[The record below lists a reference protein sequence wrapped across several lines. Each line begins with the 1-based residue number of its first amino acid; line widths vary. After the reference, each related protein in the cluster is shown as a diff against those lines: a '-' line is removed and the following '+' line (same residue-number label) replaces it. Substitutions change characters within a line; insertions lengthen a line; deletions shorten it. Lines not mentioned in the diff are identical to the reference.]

1 MTAVDLVRGPEWV
14 AAGLDES
21 PGLYPLRVEPAVGRL
36 VERLLPGVITTT
48 TGARYY
54 GLHTLAWADA
64 RARDLEDEAA
74 EEFVRRCEV
83 VMAAVSL
90 RHREVGHLRRLPA
103 AHGEDQIQR
112 FVYSDLLNVGAA
124 AARGASARA
133 ASRARTLL
141 RSAPSGC
148 YAERGHPTLDPART

>member
-1 MTAVDLVRGPEWV
+1 MTIVDLVRGPEWV

-21 PGLYPLRVEPAVGRL
+21 AGLYPLRVEPAVGRL

-64 RARDLEDEAA
+64 RQRDLDGEAA

-83 VMAAVSL
+83 VTAAVSL
-90 RHREVGHLRRLPA
+90 RHREFGHLRRLPA
-103 AHGEDQIQR
+103 AHGEDQIPP
-112 FVYSDLLNVGAA
+112 GAL
-124 AARGASARA
+124 A
-133 ASRARTLL
+133 ASPGPLPIPCHFGDPTGATWLKTQF
-141 RSAPSGC
+141 APYRVSIRRC
-148 YAERGHPTLDPART
+148 